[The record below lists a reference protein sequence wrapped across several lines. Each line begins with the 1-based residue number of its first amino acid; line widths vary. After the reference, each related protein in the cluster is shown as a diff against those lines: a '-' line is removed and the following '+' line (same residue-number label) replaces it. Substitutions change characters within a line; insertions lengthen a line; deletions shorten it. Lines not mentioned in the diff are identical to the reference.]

1 MATPPSAS
9 EMFSDSVDAVEV
21 ADRFEHYKE
30 ALNKALG
37 SPVPAPGAPSW
48 DQQQHGGV
56 ALEKALGTPEVTKAL
71 SPELVNSVRNALAE
85 ANMGK
90 ASSGW
95 TTGNPLTAGLVAYDL
110 EAPSKLLAPRPTPL
124 RNRIP
129 RKKGIGLAHQFKVIS
144 GFTGSGTGGAG
155 IFHPGI
161 TESSPTTQFGG
172 PSYLR
177 GAKISYAG
185 YDKAMPYKQ
194 FSVSDSVTWAAQYS
208 GQGYQDIQQLSQTAL
223 LYSSMLL
230 EERML
235 LGGRGTDAGF
245 VGAVVPTITVAA
257 RAVASGETA
266 ITGLTTNV
274 YVKVVAQYVW
284 GHSVLSAAA
293 NAAPSTQVVDV
304 TVTNAATNGALSYDV
319 YVSTGASDPGDTA
332 RWLMVS
338 STASKI
344 TVQGALATS
353 GTAASTI
360 TTDTSAF
367 ATGYDGILSYCCGAE
382 SGSVQHL
389 NGKLTSDSPFQDAF
403 GVLWDSVKADPDEL
417 LANGNDR
424 RALSDILKNQSSSNY
439 EINLIN
445 GPGTEGSHGAALGAL
460 AVAVQNQTTGK
471 MLPITV
477 HPWLPQGTMPI
488 VSWTLPLPDSNI
500 SDVWSVF
507 NVTDY
512 QGINWP
518 VNQFLYESSSYW
530 YGTFV
535 CYAPGWN
542 GAVMGI
548 SK

>member
-9 EMFSDSVDAVEV
+9 EMFSDSTSPVEV

-30 ALNKALG
+30 ELNKSLS

-71 SPELVNSVRNALAE
+71 SADLVSSVRNALAE
-85 ANMGK
+85 ANIGK
-90 ASSGW
+90 AGAGW
-95 TTGNPLTAGLVAYDL
+95 TTGNPVSSGLVAIDL
-110 EAPSKLLAPRPTPL
+110 EAPAKLLTPRPTPL
-124 RNRIP
+124 RNRIA
-129 RKKGIGLAHQFKVIS
+129 RKRGIGLAHQFKVIS
-144 GFTGSGTGGAG
+144 GHTGTGTGGVG

-185 YDKAMPYKQ
+185 YDKAVPYKQ
-194 FSVSDSVTWAAQYS
+194 FSVSDSVTWAAQYA
-208 GQGYQDIQQLSQTAL
+208 GQGYQDVNQLSQTAL

-245 VGAVVPTITVAA
+245 VGAVTPTITVAV
-257 RAVASGETA
+257 RAAGTGETA
-266 ITGLTTNV
+266 LTGVSTNV
-274 YVKVVAQYVW
+274 YVKVVSQYVW
-284 GHSVLSAAA
+284 GHSVLSAVA
-293 NAAPSTQVVDV
+293 NAAPSTQVMDV

-319 YVSTGASDPGDTA
+319 YASTGSSDPGDAA
-332 RWLMVS
+332 RWFMIN
-338 STASKI
+338 STSSKI
-344 TVQGALATS
+344 TLQGALPTS

-360 TTDTSAF
+360 TADTSAQ
-367 ATGYDGILSYCCGAE
+367 ATGYDGILSYCCGPE
-382 SGSVQHL
+382 SGSVQRL

-403 GVLWDSVKADPDEL
+403 AALFDSVKADPDEL
-417 LANGNDR
+417 FANGNDR

-445 GPGTEGSHGAALGAL
+445 GPGTEGSHSATLGAL
-460 AVAVQNQTTGK
+460 VVAVQNQITGK
-471 MLPITV
+471 TLPITV
-477 HPWLPQGTMPI
+477 HPWLPQGTVPI

-512 QGINWP
+512 QGIQWP
-518 VNQFLYESSSYW
+518 VSQFLYESSSYW
-530 YGTFV
+530 FGTFV

-548 SK
+548 QK